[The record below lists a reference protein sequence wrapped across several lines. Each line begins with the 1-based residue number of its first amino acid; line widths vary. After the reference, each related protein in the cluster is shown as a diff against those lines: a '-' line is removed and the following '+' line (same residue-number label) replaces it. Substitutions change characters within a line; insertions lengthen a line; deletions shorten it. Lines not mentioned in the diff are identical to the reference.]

1 MNKSVLI
8 LFFVFCWQ
16 LSSAQ
21 TLSKTNVTDV
31 KLRNTGAIVQG
42 GQVKGYYNFY
52 NLEKQDRKNNNYL
65 LSVTD
70 ENLREINS
78 VNIVRPNTYLLIEGV
93 FNGDSFAFLF
103 YDVRAKSLE
112 LISYDRT
119 LKEAGKVTKEITN
132 RFAGA
137 TYAYIAQGHEPMQ
150 AFLVAVPNQGFV
162 YYGIKEESKSD
173 YEIEFYDN
181 NLKRVW
187 VSYGPKDDFDYE
199 NAAEAFQ
206 NEQYAGSLVMKRTSI
221 FSTDVD
227 FELLVQNISDGK
239 QVFRVPMA
247 TSKYKLSLADVSFDK
262 AKQQFIVFGEYFNKD
277 ENVIKSKS
285 QGFIT
290 VVLDMQGKIVSEK
303 VNAWK
308 TDINKL
314 VAAKD
319 KETFEDTDIMFHEFI
334 RTSDGQT
341 FAIGEQY
348 KKSGPPMAVKL
359 NVYNMVI
366 FQFDANFAIQK
377 VHVFEK
383 DKNPVALPPGMLV
396 TSSKLLSYIAK
407 SFGGFDFIFSQTS
420 ADNNTF
426 VVTYINYDREKGEK
440 SKNILGSIIYTPEKV
455 FTVDKLPLVRKS
467 SSFYVYRAKE
477 GYILVNEYF
486 PKEKRMD
493 SRLEK
498 LNY

>member
-8 LFFVFCWQ
+8 LVFIFCWQ

-65 LSVTD
+65 LTVTD

-119 LKEAGKVTKEITN
+119 LKEAGKVNKEITN

-150 AFLVAVPNQGFV
+150 AFLVAVPNKGFV

-181 NLKRVW
+181 TLKRVW
-187 VSYGPKDDFDYE
+187 VNYGPKDDFDYE

-206 NEQYAGSLVMKRTSI
+206 NDQYVGSLVMKRTSI

-247 TSKYKLSLADVSFDK
+247 TAKYKLSLADVSFDK
-262 AKQQFIVFGEYFNKD
+262 EKQQFIVFGEYFNKD

-290 VVLDMQGKIVSEK
+290 VVLDMQGKVISEK

-314 VAAKD
+314 VATKD
-319 KETFEDTDIMFHEFI
+319 KETFEDTDILFHEFI
-334 RTSDGQT
+334 RTNDGQV

-366 FQFDANFAIQK
+366 FQFDADFSIKK

-407 SFGGFDFIFSQTS
+407 SFGGFDFVFSQTS
-420 ADNNTF
+420 ADNSTF

-440 SKNILGSIIYTPEKV
+440 GKNVLGSVIYTPEKV

-467 SSFYVYRAKE
+467 SSFFIYRAKE
-477 GYILVNEYF
+477 GYVLVNEYF

>member
-1 MNKSVLI
+1 MKKSALI
-8 LFFVFCWQ
+8 LVFIFCWQ
-16 LSSAQ
+16 WSSAQ

-119 LKEAGKVTKEITN
+119 LKESGKVNKEITN

-150 AFLVAVPNQGFV
+150 AFLVAVPNKGFV

-187 VSYGPKDDFDYE
+187 VNYGPKDDFDYE

-206 NEQYAGSLVMKRTSI
+206 NDQYVGSLVMKRTSI

-277 ENVIKSKS
+277 ENVIKSRS

-303 VNAWK
+303 ANAWK

-319 KETFEDTDIMFHEFI
+319 KDTFEDTDIMFHEFI

-407 SFGGFDFIFSQTS
+407 SFGGFDFIFSQIS
-420 ADNNTF
+420 ADNSTF
-426 VVTYINYDREKGEK
+426 VVTYINHDREKGEK

-455 FTVDKLPLVRKS
+455 FTVDKLPLERKS
-467 SSFYVYRAKE
+467 SSFYIYRAKE
-477 GYILVNEYF
+477 GYVLVNEYF

>member
-1 MNKSVLI
+1 
-8 LFFVFCWQ
+8 
-16 LSSAQ
+16 
-21 TLSKTNVTDV
+21 
-31 KLRNTGAIVQG
+31 
-42 GQVKGYYNFY
+42 
-52 NLEKQDRKNNNYL
+52 
-65 LSVTD
+65 
-70 ENLREINS
+70 
-78 VNIVRPNTYLLIEGV
+78 
-93 FNGDSFAFLF
+93 
-103 YDVRAKSLE
+103 LE

-119 LKEAGKVTKEITN
+119 LKESGKVTKEITN

-137 TYAYIAQGHEPMQ
+137 TYTYIAQGHEPMQ
-150 AFLVAVPNQGFV
+150 AFLVAVPNKGFV

-181 NLKRVW
+181 NLKRGW

-206 NEQYAGSLVMKRTSI
+206 NEEYVGSVIMKRTSL
-221 FSTDVD
+221 FSTDAD
-227 FELLVQNISDGK
+227 FELLVQNIADGK

-247 TSKYKLSLADVSFDK
+247 SSKYKLSLADVSFDK

-277 ENVIKSKS
+277 ENVIKSRS

-290 VVLDMQGKIVSEK
+290 IVLDMQGKIVSEK

-308 TDINKL
+308 TDITKL

-319 KETFEDTDIMFHEFI
+319 KETFEDTDILFHEFI
-334 RTSDGQT
+334 RTADGQT

-383 DKNPVALPPGMLV
+383 DKNPVALPPGMLI

-407 SFGGFDFIFSQTS
+407 SFGGFDFNFSQTS
-420 ADNNTF
+420 PDNNTF

-440 SKNILGSIIYTPEKV
+440 GKNILGSIIYTPEKV

-467 SSFYVYRAKE
+467 SSFYIYRAKE